1 MSGVEG
7 LDVGQSDCQ
16 YLNSGA
22 SERSA
27 FLGVVAHSVVRRGR
41 VEGLPVGEDRQIW
54 AVATA
59 QDEIGLAT
67 VHGELR
73 LEGVL
78 RLSDAHVDDVA
89 AGAIALGY
97 PSVKVVREGYE
108 GLPETRLQIGLITGI
123 GAGGLGGDFPG
134 HLGFRLVIVDQT
146 HENLEAV
153 FGFGA

>member
-1 MSGVEG
+1 MKDSRKRGEPFHATPAHNRVRDDAKKRAA
-7 LDVGQSDCQ
+7 L
-16 YLNSGA
+16 
-22 SERSA
+22 RSA
-27 FLGVVAHSVVRRGR
+27 GIEVLAVTLTDVKAFDSRG
-41 VEGLPVGEDRQIW
+41 

-108 GLPETRLQIGLITGI
+108 GLCNTCHAPKPKTASRFSWVWSTMTSLK
-123 GAGGLGGDFPG
+123 P
-134 HLGFRLVIVDQT
+134 R
-146 HENLEAV
+146 
-153 FGFGA
+153 